1 MCVAPGARATPASW
15 AARPGCALEKLL
27 AGVGVSLC
35 SGVGSPAV
43 LSQL

>member
-1 MCVAPGARATPASW
+1 MSMAPGTCATLASW
-15 AARPGCALEKLL
+15 AARPDCALEKLL

-35 SGVGSPAV
+35 SGVGSTGV